1 MPLDRFPIR
10 RFTRVDCSLSHRDH
24 SNLNK
29 LASLLVCD
37 VSDEVKKS
45 FTASKSDEVTLAD
58 FKAGIPV
65 HFHKFKFFFKSKD
78 DDFGVVKEEI
88 IEDQV
93 SGINR
98 MCRFPDSAESNFYS
112 IFISKLKKER
122 VLLVI

>member
-10 RFTRVDCSLSHRDH
+10 RFTRAGCGLTYSDH

-29 LASLLVCD
+29 PASLLVCD

-93 SGINR
+93 SGLNR
-98 MCRFPDSAESNFYS
+98 ICHFPDSAESIFYS
-112 IFISKLKKER
+112 LFISKLKKER